1 MATISTTLQIV
12 DSFSP
17 ALRKMSNSLNV
28 VMNALESTQKSLNAP
43 IDTKGFATARATLLE
58 LNRDLQKME
67 QGAYGAT
74 NAQKN
79 LNKSMKSS
87 TGVVSSLLSKLGLL
101 IGAYASLQGVKSL
114 ISLSDQNAN
123 NNARFSMINDGKQTN
138 EQLYDQIF
146 NMAERSRADFS
157 STAGLVSRIGM
168 NAKDAFGST
177 AEIVEFAEVLN
188 KKFIIAGAT
197 TEEMNSALLQLTQG
211 LGSGVLRGEEL
222 NAVFESAPNIIQS
235 IADYLQVPIGQIRTL
250 ASEGKL
256 SADTVKKAM
265 LASAE
270 ATNEQFR
277 NMPLTFGNLMT
288 SFKNNAI
295 RASQTLFDKINEVMN
310 MPAIKEFLINLGES
324 FGKIANIASQSIDF
338 IIARISRISHVWSVV
353 SDFIGGM
360 WENVK
365 NSAFDAFSQVQQIMN
380 SVFSTNTFKFITGLM
395 IGAIGLILKTTEI
408 GFKIIEA
415 TLKFIQDKWAYIEP
429 ILWGVATA
437 ITAQG
442 IASLWAKRQI
452 VALAVVTAWKTIVDW
467 AETSAIIA
475 MEFAQY
481 GLNSAIAMCPIG
493 WLIALI
499 IIAIGVILWIID
511 TILEW
516 GGISVTVIGN
526 ICGTFMGLGAVIF
539 NVFKFIGNM
548 ISGVVQSVVGAFVWL
563 YDNASAI
570 FSNIGTWWS
579 NVWIDAQ
586 ICFMKF
592 MKSVMNELT
601 SLIDYIAP
609 VADLLDMDISAYAK
623 GVTSNIEA
631 NISTLENKK
640 GKYKNLTNW
649 TPVDWETFKY
659 TDVSDAYFKGAEF
672 GDKISNFSISDL
684 MDNGGDLLSEGLL
697 GDKNKLFNALNS
709 YELPANYT
717 GGDPKY
723 YANGSPTSNLGK
735 NGALNAI
742 KGNTADIANNTSNMD
757 SYEEELKYLREIGE
771 REAINRFTTAEI
783 KVTNTNN
790 NNINSALDLDG
801 IVSNL
806 TNKLFD
812 AMNSTAEGTHF

>member
-43 IDTKGFATARATLLE
+43 IDTKGFATARTTLLE
-58 LNRDLQKME
+58 LNRDLEKME

-74 NAQKN
+74 TAQKN

-168 NAKDAFGST
+168 NAKDAFNST

-188 KKFIIAGAT
+188 KKFIIAGAS

-235 IADYLQVPIGQIRTL
+235 IADYLGVPIGQIRNL

-277 NMPLTFGNLMT
+277 TMPLTFGNLMT

-324 FGKIANIASQSIDF
+324 FGKIANIASQGIDF
-338 IIARISRISHVWSVV
+338 IIAKISRISHVWSVV

-395 IGAIGLILKTTEI
+395 IGAISLILKATEI
-408 GFKIIEA
+408 GFKIIES
-415 TLKFIQDKWAYIEP
+415 TLKFIHDKWAYIEP

-481 GLNSAIAMCPIG
+481 GLNSAIALCPIG
-493 WLIALI
+493 WLIGLI

-526 ICGTFMGLGAVIF
+526 ICGTFMGLCAVVF
-539 NVFKFIGNM
+539 NVFKFIGNI
-548 ISGVVQSVVGAFVWL
+548 ISGVVQAVVNWFIWFF
-563 YDNASAI
+563 DCTCII
-570 FSNIGTWWS
+570 FNNIGTWW
-579 NVWIDAQ
+579 NNLWLDCQ
-586 ICFMKF
+586 IGFMEFIKTITSKL
-592 MKSVMNELT
+592 KSLM
-601 SLIDYIAP
+601 DYIAP
-609 VADLLDMDISAYAK
+609 VADFLGMDMGSFAK
-623 GVTSNIEA
+623 DLNAEMDA
-631 NISTLENKK
+631 NIDYLNSKK
-640 GKYKNLTNW
+640 GKYQSVDEAKFI
-649 TPVDWETFKY
+649 PVDWEIFKY

-684 MDNGGDLLSEGLL
+684 MDKGGDLLSEGLL

-717 GGDPKY
+717 GGDPRY
-723 YANGSPTSNLGK
+723 YSN

-742 KGNTADIANNTSNMD
+742 KGNTANIAKNTSNLD